1 METIFYWLGIF
12 YTLIVALGLALFL
25 ERRVVLL
32 ILTFVVG
39 SAYAIAAFAQ
49 NDESALCAGRDGP
62 LLSGGR
68 LLCVSAPAR
77 TCLEPAFRAGAMV
90 CLRYEDGGET
100 EQTPP
105 KKASPRAKGEWAAEA
120 ELAAKRHGIPV
131 ALFHA
136 LIHQESRWNANAVS
150 PKGALGF
157 TQLMPPTAAALGV
170 DPHDPVQNL
179 DGGARY
185 LKAMFL
191 KFGNWRLALAA
202 YNAGPKAVERYAGVP
217 PYAETTHYVAT
228 VLEGAGFP
236 PDA

>member
-1 METIFYWLGIF
+1 MTTFFYWADVF
-12 YTLIVALGLALFL
+12 YTCIAVAGLAFVID
-25 ERRVVLL
+25 RRAILAVLSVVTVL
-32 ILTFVVG
+32 
-39 SAYAIAAFAQ
+39 AYASRASAQ
-49 NDESALCAGRDGP
+49 SDKAALCAGRDGP

-90 CLRYEDGGET
+90 CLRYEDDGVD
-100 EQTPP
+100 QQVAPSKATP
-105 KKASPRAKGEWAAEA
+105 STRSEWGDEA
-120 ELAAKRHGIPV
+120 ERAAKRHGVPV
-131 ALFHA
+131 VLFKA
-136 LIHQESRWNANAVS
+136 LIHQESRWNAAAVS
-150 PKGALGF
+150 PKGALGL

-170 DPHDPVQNL
+170 DPHDPIQNL

-191 KFGNWRLALAA
+191 KFGTWRLALAA
-202 YNAGPKAVERYAGVP
+202 YNAGPKAVERYEGIP
-217 PYAETTHYVAT
+217 PYSETTHYVAT